1 MGNTMIRFK
10 NFIAEAKFSPKN
22 FPASVGNNKDFSGAG
37 ERTMYAPEVAN
48 DYIFKEG
55 FPMDK
60 DAVVY
65 AEGGKEVKTL
75 SKGDIIHFTMPAKL
89 FRNKEL
95 GIKKTGTFAAISLKG
110 FDQQP
115 IGYVPISSVTK
126 PGGNSQGRVGAGSK
140 TQDMVALQVK
150 DIAFSKGI
158 KVETEFKTAKPGST
172 IPDLVMTINGETT
185 QFEIKGT
192 NSRTAP
198 ITFFDKSVKRTGKV
212 PEIIDEIAQDY
223 ISTLK
228 IDGKLV
234 STAMRKARHKNNF
247 IGAIDYFQ
255 SIDSAIGLA
264 GDKGVSKSG
273 RLPPQFATTDK
284 KLLTKLRQTIL
295 DHFKEGGDDYFVV
308 HNRSGKGSFEIYYV
322 GGGNAG
328 NVIKMPELP
337 QFKSFV
343 LATYGGASSGSTRV
357 GLKIKL

>member
-1 MGNTMIRFK
+1 MIRFK

>member
-1 MGNTMIRFK
+1 MIRFK
-10 NFIAEAKFSPKN
+10 IFMSEAKFSPQN
-22 FPASVGNNKDFSGAG
+22 FPANVGNNKGFSGAG

-60 DAVVY
+60 PSAVY
-65 AEGGKEVKTL
+65 AEGGKEVKKL
-75 SKGDIIHFTMPAKL
+75 SKGDIIHFTMPAQL
-89 FRNKEL
+89 YRHKEL
-95 GIKKTGTFAAISLKG
+95 GIKKAGTFAAISLKG

-115 IGYVPISSVTK
+115 IGYVPISAVTK

-158 KVETEFKTAKPGST
+158 KVETEFKTAKAGST

-198 ITFFDKSVKRTGKV
+198 IAFFDKSVKRTGRV
-212 PEIIDEIAQDY
+212 PEIVDEITQDFVS
-223 ISTLK
+223 ILK
-228 IDGKLV
+228 VDGKLV
-234 STAMRKARHKNNF
+234 STEMRKARHKNNF
-247 IGAIDYFQ
+247 IGAMDYFQ
-255 SIDSAIGLA
+255 SIDSSIGMA

-273 RLPPQFATTDK
+273 KLPPQFTTIDR

-322 GGGNAG
+322 GGGKAG
-328 NVIKMPELP
+328 NVLKMPELP
-337 QFKSFV
+337 QFKSFAF
-343 LATYGGASSGSTRV
+343 ATYGGRSSGSTRV
-357 GLKIKL
+357 GFKIKL